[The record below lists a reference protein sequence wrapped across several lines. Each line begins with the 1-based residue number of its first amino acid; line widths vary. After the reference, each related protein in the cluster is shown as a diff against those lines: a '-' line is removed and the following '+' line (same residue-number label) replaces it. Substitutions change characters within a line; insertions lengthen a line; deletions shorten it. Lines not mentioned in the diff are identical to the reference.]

1 MNSKLEGGHFDIKD
15 ILEIDPD
22 FENLSK
28 EEKEDIFRKVNV
40 AYGEN
45 HNITL
50 KEAYEKA
57 KKQISQSEKL
67 VPVAGGAKKANKGS
81 SYITEST
88 KISQALVK
96 DFKVDY
102 KPAIMQKCLSA
113 FRKHSKASDAVGQLK
128 DAEKYIRE
136 HKDEF
141 IKMYEK
147 EIKDAENKK
156 KTKKSTTKKN

>member
-1 MNSKLEGGHFDIKD
+1 MDGGHFDIKD
-15 ILEIDPD
+15 ILEIDSN
-22 FENLSK
+22 FNKLSK
-28 EEKEDIFRKVNV
+28 EEQEDIFRKVNV

-45 HNITL
+45 HNISL
-50 KEAYEKA
+50 KEAYRKA
-57 KKQISQSEKL
+57 KEQISQYEK
-67 VPVAGGAKKANKGS
+67 PVSAPIAGGKKVNKGS

-88 KISQALVK
+88 KISKSLVK
-96 DFKVDY
+96 DFKIDY

-156 KTKKSTTKKN
+156 KKSKK

>member
-1 MNSKLEGGHFDIKD
+1 MDGGHFDTKD
-15 ILEIDPD
+15 ILEIDPS
-22 FENLSK
+22 FESLPK
-28 EEKEDIFRKVNV
+28 EEQEDIFRKINV

-45 HNITL
+45 HNISL
-50 KEAYEKA
+50 KDAYKKA
-57 KKQISQSEKL
+57 KEQISQFDKPAAAPI
-67 VPVAGGAKKANKGS
+67 VGGKKANKGS

-96 DFKVDY
+96 DFKIAY

-147 EIKDAENKK
+147 EVKDAESKK
-156 KTKKSTTKKN
+156 GAKKSTTKKTAKK